1 MVRTVTAQLLVDALG
16 ATVQDAVR
24 FADAIED
31 AASLYE
37 IDTPQRLAAFL
48 AQIGHESQG
57 LRRTSENLNYSA
69 GRLMA
74 VWPSRFTQSQA
85 VSLEHNPEAIANH
98 VYGGRLGNKEPGD
111 GWRYRGRGL
120 IQTTG
125 RRNYEAVTEDLA
137 DKLGTVPD
145 FVLQPDLLENP
156 RWAALSAAA
165 YWDSRHLNALA
176 DTGHFDRIGVVIN
189 RGANAPQGAKAIGA
203 EDRRARHAQAL
214 RAVA

>member
-1 MVRTVTAQLLVDALG
+1 MVRTVTAQLLVDAMG
-16 ATVQDAVR
+16 ATPADAVR

-69 GRLMA
+69 SRLRA
-74 VWPSRFTQSQA
+74 VWPSRFTESQA
-85 VSLEHNPEAIANH
+85 VAMEHNPEAIANH
-98 VYGGRLGNKEPGD
+98 VYGGRMGNVNPGD

-125 RRNYEAVTEDLA
+125 RRNYEATTEELA
-137 DKLGTVPD
+137 DKIGAVPD

-165 YWDSRHLNALA
+165 YWHSRHLNALA
-176 DTGHFDRIGVVIN
+176 DAGKLD
-189 RGANAPQGAKAIGA
+189 AIGRA
-203 EDRRARHAQAL
+203 INGGDHGREDRRERYGRAL
-214 RAVA
+214 RMVA

>member
-1 MVRTVTAQLLVDALG
+1 MVRTVTAQLLVDAMG
-16 ATVQDAVR
+16 ATVADAVR

-69 GRLMA
+69 KRLVA
-74 VWPSRFTQSQA
+74 VWPSRFTESQA

-165 YWDSRHLNALA
+165 YWDSRHLNELA
-176 DTGHFDRIGVVIN
+176 DAGRFD
-189 RGANAPQGAKAIGA
+189 AIGRA
-203 EDRRARHAQAL
+203 INGGDHGKEDRRTRHAQAL

>member
-1 MVRTVTAQLLVDALG
+1 MVRTVTAQLLVDAMG
-16 ATVQDAVR
+16 ATPADAVR

-31 AASLYE
+31 AAQLYE

-69 GRLMA
+69 SRLRV
-74 VWPSRFTQSQA
+74 VWPSRFTESQA
-85 VSLEHNPEAIANH
+85 VAMEHNPEAIANH
-98 VYGGRLGNKEPGD
+98 VYGGRMGNVNPGD

-125 RRNYEAVTEDLA
+125 RRNYEATTEELA
-137 DKLGTVPD
+137 DKIGAVPD

-165 YWDSRHLNALA
+165 YWHSRHLNALA
-176 DTGHFDRIGVVIN
+176 DAGKLD
-189 RGANAPQGAKAIGA
+189 AIGRA
-203 EDRRARHAQAL
+203 INGGDHGREDRRERYGRAL
-214 RAVA
+214 RMVA

>member
-1 MVRTVTAQLLVDALG
+1 MVRTVTAQLLVDAMG
-16 ATVQDAVR
+16 ATPADAVR
-24 FADAIED
+24 FADAVED

-69 GRLMA
+69 SRLRA
-74 VWPSRFTQSQA
+74 VWPSRFTESQA
-85 VSLEHNPEAIANH
+85 LSLEHNPEGIANH
-98 VYGGRLGNKEPGD
+98 VYGGRLGNREPGD

-120 IQTTG
+120 IQVTG
-125 RRNYEAVTEDLA
+125 RRNYEATTEELA
-137 DKLGTVPD
+137 EKLGTVPD

-156 RWAALSAAA
+156 RWAALSAGA
-165 YWDSRHLNALA
+165 YWASRHLNELA
-176 DTGHFDRIGVVIN
+176 DAGKLD
-189 RGANAPQGAKAIGA
+189 AIGRA
-203 EDRRARHAQAL
+203 INGGDNGREDRQARHTRAL